1 VTRRRRRAGNS
12 SNERRCSPRDEGRS
26 IALLLRSRS
35 KTSRMPLVD
44 VTFDDTVGEAH
55 LLRLGKILPDVVAE
69 AVDCPEE
76 PWVGP
81 LHDGDLE
88 IRFRGKEAY
97 DVGGLN
103 VVVEVRTKLF
113 ESRLV
118 DTQRRAELILEHL
131 SSLGLGKVGVWLM
144 LVDGAWS
151 QAV

>member
-1 VTRRRRRAGNS
+1 MFLS
-12 SNERRCSPRDEGRS
+12 
-26 IALLLRSRS
+26 SRS
-35 KTSRMPLVD
+35 KTSKMPLVD
-44 VTFDDTVGEAH
+44 VTYDDTVGEP
-55 LLRLGKILPDVVAE
+55 LLIRLGKILPDVVAE

-81 LHDGDLE
+81 AQDGDVE
-88 IRFRGKEAY
+88 IRFRGKEAI

-118 DTQRRAELILEHL
+118 DKQRRVDLILEHL
-131 SSLGLGKVGVWLM
+131 SGLGLGKIGVWLT
-144 LVDGAWS
+144 LADGAWS